1 MKSCHL
7 PSRRLMAWSLLGIS
21 LGIAPGCG
29 LSSGLRREPDH
40 VYSDSTPPMLE
51 QQPGVQP
58 LPARAHYPDE
68 TATMSANE
76 SGIQPD
82 GVVRLGGHQQS
93 SSASVRELH
102 QTSIANS
109 KSTSAKPS
117 AQHSEFILATYQPE
131 DLNSSRPGTPIF
143 TQAEPRLETGEN
155 GVPRNKMETIAPA
168 PLADLFPDEYVFDG
182 GDRDLSAAMHTN
194 RSGLDTEDTVAAFA
208 DHTGELRTTASNR
221 VAVYAPRFGSVRT
234 VTGLVADVKVDK
246 AVGAK
251 DNITIGNLKTGNAA
265 QENVHDTSLSG
276 LETRDRVDGMK
287 GAIPPMQNKR
297 MEIAGQNRKVDEG
310 HQGLDV
316 KSPGIFNR
324 KDGVEIA
331 EQMQNAITWT
341 RDQFPVIT
349 ATTTNASEISAKFKV
364 QQTIGVKDERETKG
378 NVRIVKLADRDEARA
393 GDTITFTINF
403 QNTGDF
409 DVYDVSIVD
418 NLTPRLAYVSGS
430 AEIDEKHPGEVSV
443 EPNGEGSEILTFKLD
458 KPLKGHASGTIT
470 FEAVVR

>member
-1 MKSCHL
+1 
-7 PSRRLMAWSLLGIS
+7 MAWSLLGFGLS
-21 LGIAPGCG
+21 IAPGCG
-29 LSSGLRREPDH
+29 LSSGLHREPDH
-40 VYSDSTPPMLE
+40 VYSDTTPPMIQ

-68 TATMSANE
+68 NTTMSATD
-76 SGIQPD
+76 SGVQPD
-82 GVVRLGGHQQS
+82 GVVRLGGYQQS
-93 SSASVRELH
+93 SALSESNQA
-102 QTSIANS
+102 TIANS
-109 KSTSAKPS
+109 KSAAAKPTS
-117 AQHSEFILATYQPE
+117 KHNEFVLASYQP
-131 DLNSSRPGTPIF
+131 DDANSSRPGEPIF
-143 TQAEPRLETGEN
+143 TQADPRLETGDK
-155 GVPRNKMETIAPA
+155 GFPRNQMETIAPA

-234 VTGLVADVKVDK
+234 VTGLVADVKIDK
-246 AVGAK
+246 AIGAK
-251 DNITIGNLKTGNAA
+251 DNITVGNLKTGNAA

-287 GAIPPMQNKR
+287 AAVPPVQNR
-297 MEIAGQNRKVDEG
+297 RTEIAGQNRKVDEG
-310 HQGLDV
+310 HEGRDV
-316 KSPGIFNR
+316 KSPGIFHR
-324 KDGVEIA
+324 KDGVEVA
-331 EQMQNAITWT
+331 EQMRNAITWT

-349 ATTTNASEISAKFKV
+349 ATTTNASEVSAKFKV
-364 QQTIGVKDERETKG
+364 QQTIGVKDERETRG
-378 NVRIVKLADRDEARA
+378 NVRIVKLADRDEARP
-393 GDTITFTINF
+393 GDIITFTINF

-458 KPLKGHASGTIT
+458 KPLEGHASGTIT